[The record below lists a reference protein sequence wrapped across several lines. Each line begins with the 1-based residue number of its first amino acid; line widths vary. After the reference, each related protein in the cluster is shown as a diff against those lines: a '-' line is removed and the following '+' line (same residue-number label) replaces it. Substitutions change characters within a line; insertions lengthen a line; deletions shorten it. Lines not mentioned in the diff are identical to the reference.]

1 MRTRLSLPT
10 TLLAVCAGASLI
22 SCGDNL
28 TPGSGDID
36 AADPNPDGG
45 NTDAPDASTA
55 PTVGGTLAIFDA
67 ILTDPSAAAVGGV
80 RGGTIRFSFNDFTMN
95 GGETIF
101 GTSAIGGCL
110 VTKFDATH
118 LPNPRLDAG
127 PITISG
133 PATGDNAL
141 AKTLGPCS
149 LQAAFGDP
157 DPYACISHNQATAT
171 IGAQDL
177 NALSPGAGAVA
188 YTLAAPAVDF
198 GMTTPV
204 AITSVLRGPATLG
217 PLTLPDETVLVT
229 TTTAHGITSVAGNF
243 VTITGVTDTSFNTPP
258 GSGAPLGGIVS
269 ATQFIYSQAG
279 TDGATSAGGMATA
292 TTGRMIGSTLVVN
305 GLSDPTFN
313 SGAGGFP
320 IIGQINANTLLVV
333 NSAPANNAA
342 QAADTS
348 STYTILNGFSPVPSA
363 ADGRANFLNG
373 SLAPNTANSIR
384 IQKASNAVWP
394 AIDVTIDVPGEARR
408 PVGVT
413 LTRASNVATGTT
425 AAPHDFL
432 VGQVLTIAGS
442 TDPTFNTTSATVV
455 AVPSTTTF
463 TYANTG
469 SDVAVGLAATA
480 VKPGAFTLD
489 GTSQQAH
496 VFPTSGTA
504 TMLKYS
510 CDNGTVGA
518 ANVFDD
524 TCGDE
529 STAILKAFIISGSA
543 TKKSIQGLFPFQMP
557 TEIPGTDEWLE
568 WQCAFI
574 GGKSGTMPAAAVQAI
589 IDFQPTRVEQQ
600 TLFVGGTILD
610 GTGTNVQTLRV
621 LSGHALAGHQTFCPR
636 AETTVRASNL
646 MTASRTGDI
655 ATVTTATAHGLMP
668 GQMVTIAG
676 ATNTA
681 FNGTFAVT
689 GTSTANGSTNTFTF
703 ASVGTDIASATS
715 AGTVTPA
722 VARDGF
728 AMDPCP

>member
-67 ILTDPSAAAVGGV
+67 ILTDPTAAPVGGV
-80 RGGTIRFSFNDFTMN
+80 GGGTIRFSFNDFTMN
-95 GGETIF
+95 GGENIF

-118 LPNPRLDAG
+118 PPNPRLDAG
-127 PITISG
+127 AITISG

-141 AKTLGPCS
+141 AKQVGPCT

-171 IGAQDL
+171 ISAQDL
-177 NALSPGAGAVA
+177 NALSPGSGAVA
-188 YTLAAPAVDF
+188 YTFSAPAVNF
-198 GMTTPV
+198 GMSTPV
-204 AITSVLRGPATLG
+204 VIATLTRGPATIG
-217 PLTLPDETVLVT
+217 PITLPDDTVLVT
-229 TTTAHGITSVAGNF
+229 TSTPHGIPFAGGNF
-243 VTITGVTDTSFNTPP
+243 VNISGVTPTSFNT
-258 GSGAPLGGIVS
+258 GAATAPLGAIVS
-269 ATQFIYSQAG
+269 PTMFIYSQAG
-279 TDGATSAGGMATA
+279 TDNENGAGGMATG
-292 TTGRMIGSTLVVN
+292 TLGRLTGSTLSVN
-305 GLSDPTFN
+305 GLADATFN
-313 SGAGGFP
+313 SGASAFP
-320 IIGQINANTLLVV
+320 IIGQVGPSTLLVI

-342 QAADTS
+342 QADDAT
-348 STYTILNGFSPVPSA
+348 STYTILNGFSPIPQA
-363 ADGRANFLNG
+363 GDGRANFLNG
-373 SLAPNTANSIR
+373 SQAPNTANSIR

-408 PVGVT
+408 PVSLLTV
-413 LTRASNVATGTT
+413 TRASNVVTATTSVN
-425 AAPHDFL
+425 HDFL
-432 VGQVLTIAGS
+432 VGQVLTVSGVVDA
-442 TDPTFNTTSATVV
+442 TFNRNDATVV
-455 AVPSTTTF
+455 SVTANTF
-463 TYANTG
+463 TYADTDADGASTG
-469 SDVAVGLAATA
+469 GTA
-480 VKPGAFTLD
+480 VKPGGFTLD

-543 TKKSIQGLFPFQMP
+543 TKKSVQGLFPFQMP
-557 TEIPGTDEWLE
+557 TEVPGTDEWLE

-636 AETTVRASNL
+636 ANTTVRASNL
-646 MTASRTGDI
+646 MTASRTGDV
-655 ATVTTATAHGLMP
+655 ATITTATAHGLMQ
-668 GQMVTIAG
+668 GNSVTIAG
-676 ATNTA
+676 ATNAA
-681 FNGTFAVT
+681 FNGTFTVT
-689 GTSTANGSTNTFTF
+689 GTSGSNGSTNTFTF
-703 ASVGTDIASATS
+703 ASVGADIASATS
-715 AGTVTPA
+715 AGTVTPSA
-722 VARDGF
+722 AHSGF
-728 AMDPCP
+728 GGLVCP